1 MDTPIHINRR
11 HQLRNVFDLMRQ
23 TNYKPKDKP
32 GGLFHLYSLQ
42 VHSAKSWKV
51 IPEISGLHRLC
62 HPHILS
68 LNNITTRA
76 KSSNSE
82 QRVVIGQQWNNAS
95 TCPPF
100 VDSILNL
107 LHRPGRLQLIC
118 FNLALIDWAFCCDLS
133 LIVPPF
139 LICLLPQYYLTS
151 TFNLMINFGV
161 KKSRLIDR
169 YSGQHFFKH
178 RQSKKKRYRFYI

>member
-1 MDTPIHINRR
+1 MLNISVMEINLLEVPATLFIFCLYPLQSQKVLKSVTKETNSLYKYWNNVYHILSRLWT
-11 HQLRNVFDLMRQ
+11 HQYTSTDDINFVTFSTSWGRP
-23 TNYKPKDKP
+23 TYKPKDEP

-82 QRVVIGQQWNNAS
+82 
-95 TCPPF
+95 
-100 VDSILNL
+100 
-107 LHRPGRLQLIC
+107 
-118 FNLALIDWAFCCDLS
+118 
-133 LIVPPF
+133 
-139 LICLLPQYYLTS
+139 
-151 TFNLMINFGV
+151 
-161 KKSRLIDR
+161 
-169 YSGQHFFKH
+169 
-178 RQSKKKRYRFYI
+178 